1 MTFSYFNILFRNLR
15 YTVLVHSIK
24 TILDNTMKEKTKIND
39 ILRKPTRIYNMQGL
53 LDILLGWKKIMFEVG
68 LAQNKF

>member
-1 MTFSYFNILFRNLR
+1 MTFSYLNILFRNLR
-15 YTVLVHSIK
+15 YTRTFNQDNTVLD
-24 TILDNTMKEKTKIND
+24 TTMKEKTKIND